1 MLVFSAERC
10 EGVYLHHTAHR
21 KGKMSQQNK
30 QTNIS
35 TSSDLPVKRKR
46 GRPRK
51 DENLVRK
58 ETSPLP
64 VTPPPSDGTKKIE
77 QIKVNSGNSNIDTEM
92 VGKVVSGV
100 IEGTFDA
107 GYFLS
112 VRAGNNNT
120 LMRGVVFQPGQF
132 TPISAANDIAP
143 QVKMYTRREFPIP
156 SFNPQTPVST
166 SIPQSSEH
174 QSGSSPYAPNNQPA
188 TVMVPTST
196 PRNDPSACLG
206 DKSMPHQDPP
216 LGFGNQPAPL
226 LKSLRMVKDEV
237 AQAYETTKDV
247 LSESASESMVDI
259 LLGNE
264 TIDQVSQDPNRDNV
278 ECGLEPSQLVHNE
291 LENPNLEFQQTPLVT
306 EKLQPVPPQ
315 PQSVELGFK
324 LIELVHN
331 ELKSVNFELNQ
342 TPLIGSEPLEPKHV
356 EHNPSELVQN
366 EPKSLDLEPPAA
378 CKPQSLPP
386 DPVSE
391 PMDIVTENP
400 ISPKNDILQD
410 MQSELAGKDLRN
422 DENGKRESNAGD
434 YTEGG
439 GLQPTPGTLEG
450 VQTKPEFAGAGEE
463 CVFPQNSSFPGQA
476 ADVDFGV
483 GDVIPPTQSHWSG
496 ESFVSESENR

>member
-1 MLVFSAERC
+1 
-10 EGVYLHHTAHR
+10 
-21 KGKMSQQNK
+21 MSQQNK
-30 QTNIS
+30 QTNTS
-35 TSSDLPVKRKR
+35 TSLDLPVKRKR

-51 DENLVRK
+51 DENLMRK
-58 ETSPLP
+58 ETTSPLP
-64 VTPPPSDGTKKIE
+64 VTPPPSDGMKKIE
-77 QIKVNSGNSNIDTEM
+77 QIKVNSSNSNIDTDM

-112 VRAGNNNT
+112 IRAGNNNT

-143 QVKMYTRREFPIP
+143 QVKMYTRREFPTP
-156 SFNPQTPVST
+156 AFNPQTPIST

-188 TVMVPTST
+188 SVMVPTNT
-196 PRNDPSACLG
+196 PRNDPSTSLG
-206 DKSMPHQDPP
+206 DKSTLHQDPP
-216 LGFGNQPAPL
+216 LGFGNQSAPL
-226 LKSLRMVKDEV
+226 SKSLRMVEKDEV
-237 AQAYETTKDV
+237 AQANETTKDV

-291 LENPNLEFQQTPLVT
+291 LENPNLEFQQTPLIT
-306 EKLQPVPPQ
+306 DKLQPAPPQ
-315 PQSVELGFK
+315 PQSVEPGFK
-324 LIELVHN
+324 PSELVHN

-342 TPLIGSEPLEPKHV
+342 TPLIGSEPLEPKPVEV

-366 EPKSLDLEPPAA
+366 EPKSLDLEPPATG
-378 CKPQSLPP
+378 KPQSLPP
-386 DPVSE
+386 DPVNE

-410 MQSELAGKDLRN
+410 MQSELAAKDLRN
-422 DENGKRESNAGD
+422 NENGKTESNAGD
-434 YTEGG
+434 YIDGG
-439 GLQPTPGTLEG
+439 GLQSTTGTLEG
-450 VQTKPEFAGAGEE
+450 VQTKPEFAGEE
-463 CVFPQNSSFPGQA
+463 CVFPGRVPGQA

-496 ESFVSESENR
+496 ERFVSESENR